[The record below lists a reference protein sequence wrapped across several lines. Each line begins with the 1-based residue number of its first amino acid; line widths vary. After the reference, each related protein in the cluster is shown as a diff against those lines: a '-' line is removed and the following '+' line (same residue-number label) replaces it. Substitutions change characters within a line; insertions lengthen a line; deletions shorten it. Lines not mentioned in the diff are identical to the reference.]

1 MLDTGWTTGS
11 VIYFIKI
18 VKLGKLVS
26 RNIYTLVIFT
36 HVQQNTMLR
45 AFVLLLLTSPCWC
58 LVTVVQCPTGAPAKA
73 VSLAFTPEEYVSTFR
88 QVFVMSD
95 GSIPT
100 ATIDADSHP
109 LLSDTMKHILS
120 VLGDVGVYTSTDGG
134 SIVVCET
141 QLLRLAMLAALGNFV
156 TNPSDTDVRQAGSLA
171 TVVLDAYTGRLIITT
186 PYSALRS
193 YFLETLLV
201 VSIITIAR
209 LAMVRTVE
217 VHSAL

>member
-1 MLDTGWTTGS
+1 MG
-11 VIYFIKI
+11 V
-18 VKLGKLVS
+18 
-26 RNIYTLVIFT
+26 RIF
-36 HVQQNTMLR
+36 MI
-45 AFVLLLLTSPCWC
+45 LLMIPSHYC
-58 LVTVVQCPTGAPAKA
+58 LVTMVRCPTLGASAGA
-73 VSLAFTPEEYVSTFR
+73 GAISLAFTPEDYVSTFR

-100 ATIDADSHP
+100 ARIGADSHP
-109 LLSDTMKHILS
+109 LISDAMKHILS
-120 VLGDVGVYTSTDGG
+120 VLGDVGVYASTDGN

-141 QLLRLAMLAALGNFV
+141 QLLRLAMLGALGNFV
-156 TNPSDTDVRQAGSLA
+156 TNPSDTDVRQVGSLA

-201 VSIITIAR
+201 ISVITIAR

-217 VHSAL
+217 VHTGYK